1 MNSVC
6 IMGRITRDPELRY
19 TNDQTAVC
27 RYSIAVDRPG
37 TDKVDFINVVAFG
50 RGADFAVKYFTKGLR
65 VGITGHI
72 QTGDYTDRN
81 GVKRRT
87 FDVIAERQD
96 FADVRRNGPE
106 TAQEAAQ
113 DPDFVPV
120 PDTDDDDLPF

>member
-50 RGADFAVKYFTKGLR
+50 RGADFAAKYFTKGLR
-65 VGITGHI
+65 VGITGRI

>member
-1 MNSVC
+1 MNIVC

-19 TNDQTAVC
+19 TNDQTAIC
-27 RYSIAVDRPG
+27 RYSIAVERPG
-37 TDKVDFINVVAFG
+37 TDKVDFINIVAFG
-50 RGADFAVKYFTKGLR
+50 RGADFATKYFTKGLR

-81 GVKRRT
+81 GVKLRT

-96 FADVRRNGPE
+96 FADARRNGPE
-106 TAQEAAQ
+106 TAQETAQ
-113 DPDFVPV
+113 EPEFV